1 MKEHIEQMSDS
12 EIIETDVCIIGA
24 GMAGMAAALFA
35 ANRRVSVV
43 QVGRIGGMTF
53 ASGLLDLM
61 GVHPVA
67 ENKIWQ
73 DPWAAI
79 DALVADEPE
88 HPYAR
93 LNKNDIR
100 LAFDELLEFL
110 DEAGLSYFRNP
121 QRNRA
126 VLTPVGTVKHTY
138 AVPET
143 MWAGARA
150 LEDKIKCLLI
160 DFEGMKDYSAR
171 QIAETLK
178 GVWPGLRAVRIAF
191 PETAQGHEVFTVRM
205 AQALELVQNRK
216 KLAQSVHPHVKD
228 ALAVGMPA
236 VLGLRRTRRIL
247 ADLKAEI
254 GVPVFEIPTMP
265 VSVPGQRLKEAF
277 ETGLPSKGIQHF
289 LQQEVLAAKSLAGGG
304 FQLSI
309 GNQEITRH
317 IRTRA
322 AILASGRFLGQG
334 LYARRQDIRE
344 SIFDLPVWQPAARS
358 EWHRQDLLD
367 PRGHAVNRAGL
378 EIDDAFHPV
387 DIAGRPVF
395 DDLYAAGTI
404 LAHQDWMRMKCG
416 SGLAIATAYGAV
428 KALLREN

>member
-1 MKEHIEQMSDS
+1 MSAIDTTHC
-12 EIIETDVCIIGA
+12 ELAVIGA

-43 QVGRIGGMTF
+43 QVGRIGGITF

-61 GVHPVA
+61 GVHPMA

-79 DALVADEPE
+79 EALVADEPE

-93 LNKNDIR
+93 LNKKGIR
-100 LAFDELLEFL
+100 LAFDELLGFL
-110 DEAGLSYFRNP
+110 DEAGLSYFRDA
-121 QRNRA
+121 QRNSA

-150 LEDKIKCLLI
+150 WEDKIKCLLI

-171 QIAETLK
+171 QIAATLK
-178 GVWPGLRAVRIAF
+178 GAWPGLRAVRIAF
-191 PETAQGHEVFTVRM
+191 PETVQGHEVFTVRM

-236 VLGLRRTRRIL
+236 VLGLRRTRQII
-247 ADLKAEI
+247 ADLKDEI
-254 GVPVFEIPTMP
+254 GVPIFEIPTMP

-277 ETGLPSKGIQHF
+277 ETGLPSKGIRQF
-289 LQQEVLAAKSLAGGG
+289 LQQEVLAAKPLAGGG
-304 FQLSI
+304 FQLGI
-309 GNQEITRH
+309 GNQEITRY

-322 AILASGRFLGQG
+322 AILASGRFLGRG

-344 SIFDLPVWQPAARS
+344 SIFDLPVCQPAGRS

-387 DIAGRPVF
+387 NTAGRPVF
-395 DDLYAAGTI
+395 NDLYAAGTI

-428 KALLREN
+428 KAFLRQN

>member
-1 MKEHIEQMSDS
+1 
-12 EIIETDVCIIGA
+12 
-24 GMAGMAAALFA
+24 
-35 ANRRVSVV
+35 
-43 QVGRIGGMTF
+43 
-53 ASGLLDLM
+53 M

-67 ENKIWQ
+67 ENRIWQ

-93 LNKNDIR
+93 LTKKDIR

-110 DEAGLSYFRNP
+110 DEVGLSYFRDP
-121 QRNRA
+121 QRNSA

-143 MWAGARA
+143 MWAGVRA
-150 LEDKIKCLLI
+150 LEDKIKCLLV

-171 QIAETLK
+171 QIAATLQ
-178 GVWPGLRAVRIAF
+178 GTWPGLRAVRVAF
-191 PETAQGHEVFTVRM
+191 PEAVQGHEVYTVRM
-205 AQALELVQNRK
+205 AQALELVNNRK
-216 KLAQSVHPHVKD
+216 KLALAVLPHVKD

-236 VLGLRRTRRIL
+236 ILGLRKTRQIF
-247 ADLKAEI
+247 ADLRDAI
-254 GVPVFEIPTMP
+254 GVPLFEIPTLP

-277 ETGLPSKGIQHF
+277 ENGLPSKGIQHF
-289 LQQEVLAAKSLAGGG
+289 LQQEVLAAKPLAGGG
-304 FQLSI
+304 FQLGV
-309 GNQEITRH
+309 GNQEISRY

-322 AILASGRFLGQG
+322 AILASGRFLGRG

-344 SIFDLPVWQPAARS
+344 SIFDLPVWQPAGRS

-387 DIAGRPVF
+387 NSAGRPVF

-416 SGLAIATAYGAV
+416 SGIAIATAYGAV
-428 KALLREN
+428 KALLNQA